1 MSESRD
7 EAPSDAALEAVHERY
22 LVEVVEAL
30 GLCPFARR
38 SRLSGRVHRVLV
50 RLDTAPTRPEA
61 AFDADGMVSPEGVAK
76 LLLGVVEAHPDAE
89 IVLLT
94 FVLPEGDAGE
104 DHPWRAQSAFRR
116 FMHKVGDA
124 HRAETDATQRFFMAC
139 FHPTPPEPFKP
150 IPMTS
155 ARFVHRIRMTPDPV
169 IQCVRASVLE
179 TVRAQY
185 QVQAEVR
192 WKASIAKEPP
202 ALREILE
209 RSVGGIETLSQS
221 IDQRNFKTVGDGDG
235 RVDFEARVEAILEA
249 RRALSG
255 HQEEDHGERGEDEA
269 DQPDD
274 GDDEVDVG
282 VGLGG

>member
-1 MSESRD
+1 MPESRA
-7 EAPSDAALEAVHERY
+7 ETISDAALEAVHERY

-50 RLDTAPTRPEA
+50 RLDTAPPRPAA
-61 AFDADGMVSPEGVAK
+61 AFDAAGEVSAEGVAGV
-76 LLLGVVEAHPDAE
+76 LGALVAAHPDAE

-94 FVLPEGDAGE
+94 FVLPEAPEGAE
-104 DHPWRAQSAFRR
+104 AHPWRAQSAFRR
-116 FMHKVGDA
+116 FMHEVGDA
-124 HRAETDATQRFFMAC
+124 HREATGEAERFFMAC

-179 TVRAQY
+179 VVRAQY
-185 QVQAEVR
+185 QVQAEAR
-192 WKASIAKEPP
+192 WRASVAKEPP

-209 RSVGGIETLSQS
+209 RSVGGVETLSQS
-221 IDQRNFKTVGDGDG
+221 IDQRNFKAVGDGEG
-235 RVDFEARVEAILEA
+235 RADFEARVEAILRARAALQEA
-249 RRALSG
+249 PPASPAG
-255 HQEEDHGERGEDEA
+255 SAQEEGDGERG
-269 DQPDD
+269 
-274 GDDEVDVG
+274 
-282 VGLGG
+282 